1 TSGSGGFNPGSGL
14 EFCGVI
20 SRVLLRSGP
29 RILCGFERKGAG
41 ALFAPISKEVQF
53 RRCAS
58 HSGSKLGGPVELPT
72 IRELSRGRSKRND
85 LVPHLRVA
93 PLQGQVVLGS
103 RTLSSKEG
111 GQLCLQ

>member
-1 TSGSGGFNPGSGL
+1 M
-14 EFCGVI
+14 
-20 SRVLLRSGP
+20 VLK
-29 RILCGFERKGAG
+29 RKGA
-41 ALFAPISKEVQF
+41 APYFFNDFSGWFSRVQF